1 MICFRP
7 DARWE
12 ILRAA
17 RILRL
22 RVDAFEAG
30 PFRPDPPFV
39 QRDVVLMLT
48 LLAVHKGDVQEAPGE
63 RIHTQVTQTANAT
76 NRHTALPG
84 VWSAIDLDP
93 GLELVA
99 FTGAEGATAAEALV
113 DPVCFE
119 LLPALSAAD
128 DVASAEEAGCP
139 ELPLAELIGR
149 LERRGASFGPL
160 FAHYLVDRLPEV
172 FPDHAAD
179 LDAVLRVLESRDLGP
194 PARFALCSGIVGR
207 FILVGRVPLD
217 MLRRLLASLFRL
229 LTMPEA
235 ADLHPNLA
243 STWIPNLVGIE
254 GSMEPVGASDV
265 LTGGSRRAEI
275 ATAVQQLR
283 GPEAVAPLMAWLAS

>member
-17 RILRL
+17 RILRV
-22 RVDAFEAG
+22 RVVAFEAG
-30 PFRPDPPFV
+30 AFRPDPPFL
-39 QRDVVLMLT
+39 QRDVALTLT
-48 LLAVHKGDVQEAPGE
+48 LLAVHKGEVAEAPGD
-63 RIHTQVTQTANAT
+63 RIQTHVTQTANAT
-76 NRHTALPG
+76 NRYTALPG
-84 VWSAIDLDP
+84 VWSSIDLAT

-113 DPVCFE
+113 DPICFE
-119 LLPALSAAD
+119 LLPAVLAAG

-139 ELPLAELIGR
+139 ELPLAALIVR
-149 LERRGASFGPL
+149 LERRRAAFGPL
-160 FAHYLVDRLPEV
+160 FAHYLVDRVPEV

-179 LDAVLRVLESRDLGP
+179 LDAVLRVLESRDLSA

-207 FILVGRVPLD
+207 FILVGRVPMD
-217 MLRRLLASLFRL
+217 MLRRLLETLFRL

-235 ADLHPNLA
+235 ADLHANLA

-254 GSMEPVGASDV
+254 GSMQPVGASEV
-265 LTGGSRRAEI
+265 LPVGTRRAEI
-275 ATAVQQLR
+275 ATAVQRLR
-283 GPEAVAPLMAWLAS
+283 DPGAGAALAVWLAS